1 MKRNRLLLGAVA
13 MTAMALFLITGCNQ
27 AYDEETPIDQTTQA
41 RLLNLPSN
49 PSPDQL
55 GKIPA
60 ATVQLLSFPPQSRLK
75 AATSGSSWLEPA
87 SLEKTLKTGQSV
99 TEKKTAHL
107 TGAPP
112 IGDVMFTIDLTGS
125 MGGEL
130 ENVKVNSVN
139 IMNQI
144 RMIIA
149 DSKFGV
155 ISHMDY
161 NGFFSGCGY
170 SAPYGSGPDYP
181 YALNQSLTSSNT
193 VVAGAISGLNL
204 GYGDDGPEDY
214 TRVLYETTADASIG
228 WRSGAKKIV
237 VAWLDAIPHDC
248 NVFGILGGSGST
260 GPDPGRDGVAGTPDD
275 LAILPV
281 LDQMAAQNITL
292 IVLHSGG
299 SLDLW
304 KAYAAKTGGDA
315 FQINSDGTIPGGSDI
330 ATFIAGIIQSE
341 VSKIDKLTLE
351 VCTPGYAGWLT
362 SVTPASYTDIVLG
375 EDPLTYDFDIAI
387 TVPAGTPDG
396 VYEFDVCLVGDGVV
410 YGKQHV
416 KITVKNAVEVGFDV
430 HPTSCPNP
438 INRTGNGVMPAAI
451 LGSAGLDVTQIDPA
465 SILINGVAVP
475 VRWSIED
482 VSTPYMP
489 YVGKKLS
496 ATSCNTLGPDGY
508 ADLTLKFNLQDIAS
522 LLAGNAVGDVVKL
535 SVTGK
540 LLDGTDIVGEDIII
554 IRK

>member
-1 MKRNRLLLGAVA
+1 M
-13 MTAMALFLITGCNQ
+13 
-27 AYDEETPIDQTTQA
+27 
-41 RLLNLPSN
+41 
-49 PSPDQL
+49 
-55 GKIPA
+55 
-60 ATVQLLSFPPQSRLK
+60 
-75 AATSGSSWLEPA
+75 
-87 SLEKTLKTGQSV
+87 
-99 TEKKTAHL
+99 
-107 TGAPP
+107 
-112 IGDVMFTIDLTGS
+112 
-125 MGGEL
+125 
-130 ENVKVNSVN
+130 
-139 IMNQI
+139 
-144 RMIIA
+144 
-149 DSKFGV
+149 
-155 ISHMDY
+155 
-161 NGFFSGCGY
+161 
-170 SAPYGSGPDYP
+170 
-181 YALNQSLTSSNT
+181 
-193 VVAGAISGLNL
+193 
-204 GYGDDGPEDY
+204 
-214 TRVLYETTADASIG
+214 
-228 WRSGAKKIV
+228 

-299 SLDLW
+299 NLDLW

-351 VCTPGYAGWLT
+351 VCTPDYAGWLT

-375 EDPLTYDFDIAI
+375 EDPLT
-387 TVPAGTPDG
+387 
-396 VYEFDVCLVGDGVV
+396 YEFDVCLVGDGVV

-475 VRWSIED
+475 GRGSIED

-489 YVGKKLS
+489 YVGSKLS

-508 ADLTLKFNLQDIAS
+508 ADITLKFNLQDIAS